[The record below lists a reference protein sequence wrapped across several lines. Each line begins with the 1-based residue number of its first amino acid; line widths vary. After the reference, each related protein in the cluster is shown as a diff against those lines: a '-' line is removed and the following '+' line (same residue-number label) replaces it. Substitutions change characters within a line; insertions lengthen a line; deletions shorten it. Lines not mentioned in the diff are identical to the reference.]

1 MFGLTPG
8 DPHSPK
14 KRHTLNSRDPVKHLH
29 CSIGFGNQVT
39 LANTNFFAW
48 LLIRD
53 RLSTRNL
60 LRRKNMYLED
70 YNYVLCHNGP
80 EETCFHLFFEC
91 PFSSDCWNSININ
104 WNFNLEPLDMIIQ
117 ARIDFNSHIFRE
129 IFITTCWVLWK
140 ARNGIIFD
148 NQTATLLEWRASLKE
163 ELGQI
168 CIKAKKSIYDLL
180 FVWKENHL

>member
-1 MFGLTPG
+1 
-8 DPHSPK
+8 
-14 KRHTLNSRDPVKHLH
+14 
-29 CSIGFGNQVT
+29 
-39 LANTNFFAW
+39 
-48 LLIRD
+48 
-53 RLSTRNL
+53 
-60 LRRKNMYLED
+60 MYLED
-70 YNYVLCHNGP
+70 YSCVLCHNGP

-91 PFSSDCWNSININ
+91 PFSSDCWNSINIHR
-104 WNFNLEPLDMIIQ
+104 NFNLQPLDMIIQ

-129 IFITTCWVLWK
+129 IFITSCWVLWK

-168 CIKAKKSIYDLL
+168 CIKAKKSISDPL